1 MCAEFRGRGSFD
13 SAVCAKPLAFA
24 ADAVPKSGSGKFER
38 EMALA
43 ADSERMLGKP
53 EIGHSPR
60 PSRRGNPDQRRPV
73 RLF

>member
-13 SAVCAKPLAFA
+13 SAVCA